1 MYLGE
6 AATEVGGSSL
16 MTTVFRDSFLSG
28 CWEER
33 AAAAR
38 PTVLRLEVEERPG

>member
-1 MYLGE
+1 
-6 AATEVGGSSL
+6 
-16 MTTVFRDSFLSG
+16 MTTVFRGSFLSG
-28 CWEER
+28 CCWEER